1 MIFREIAKL
10 DVEMAKLITLQ
21 PWLAD
26 DVTAYELYGMVYL
39 LRIAQQDLE
48 MAKLILDQPFM
59 APPFRHRDAF
69 GLEGL
74 ANLVSQSPERN
85 VMETVAA
92 QPWFRDGLDD
102 LEIALLALM
111 GSYIDDNFRRA
122 LIETHYIASLP
133 AKLPLTGDVE
143 FIVIRHTPFP
153 PDDETL
159 VAMEESAGAIEEF
172 TDTLFPLN
180 DVILLVVE
188 PDIWPRVS
196 GSVIGGSSP
205 EDGYYARYILVN
217 DPRVFGDTDRYKGV
231 IYHELGHLYH
241 LSGPRWLVEGTAEF
255 LRSYTRSRIG
265 VESIDQRLAY
275 LQSHESHASCDK
287 ENLQQH
293 LNDWRPNYCDYYLGE
308 LFLLGMYTT
317 IGADGVSAALR
328 DLQTLTI
335 LYRSGANADLIY
347 QVFEKHTPPGL
358 EDAFKAAYRLY
369 HGGPIITLPPASPNR
384 QALLTKL
391 YEAARGADWTHNAN
405 WLSDAPLGTWYGVI
419 TDAGDR
425 VTGLVL
431 TYNDLIGQIPSELGG
446 LANLKEL
453 NLSGNNL
460 SGEIP
465 SELGGLTN
473 LRELSLENNDLV
485 GEMPPELGNLSNL
498 ETLNLGDNDLSGE
511 IPSTL
516 ASLASLE
523 AMYLYGNQL
532 NGEIPSEL
540 ARLQSLLGLHLRD
553 NQLSG
558 EIPSALGNLVG
569 LRRLN
574 LGGNELSGEI
584 PPELG
589 DLINLTVSF
598 DLSRNHLIGGI
609 PPALGK
615 LTTVSRF
622 DLSENQLTGEIPSEL
637 GGLANV
643 RGLYLSDN
651 QLTGEIPSELGNLG
665 ELSALNLSNN
675 QLTGGIPR
683 ELGLGNPTSSFW
695 RLHLSGNHLTGQIP
709 PELGNLIGLM
719 ELDLS
724 NNQLTGSIPPAL
736 EGLSHL
742 RELRLGGNM
751 LTGCIPAGLRDVPDN
766 DFSTLGLPFCDAA
779 SS

>member
-172 TDTLFPLN
+172 TDTPFPLN

-384 QALLTKL
+384 RALLTKL

-446 LANLKEL
+446 LTNLK
-453 NLSGNNL
+453 
-460 SGEIP
+460 
-465 SELGGLTN
+465 
-473 LRELSLENNDLV
+473 ELSLENNDLV

-598 DLSRNHLIGGI
+598 DLSRNQLIGGI

-622 DLSENQLTGEIPSEL
+622 DLSE
-637 GGLANV
+637 
-643 RGLYLSDN
+643 N

-683 ELGLGNPTSSFW
+683 ELGLGNPTTSFW
-695 RLHLSGNHLTGQIP
+695 RLNLSDNQLTGQIP

-719 ELDLS
+719 ELNLS
-724 NNQLTGSIPPAL
+724 NNQLTGNIPRAL

-751 LTGCIPAGLRDVPDN
+751 LTGCIPAGLRGVPDN